1 MEAQIKHHFAN
12 TNHLIGATVVLWINH
27 LPCKPG
33 VVGLIHGFSSLSDEI
48 CSYPHVTLTVGGM
61 LNTNTLINSTCQY
74 RLLITFANSL
84 NPGQAQ
90 HKVGPDLDSN

>member
-1 MEAQIKHHFAN
+1 M
-12 TNHLIGATVVLWINH
+12 VLWINH

-33 VVGLIHGFSSLSDEI
+33 VVGLVHGFSSRSDET
-48 CSYPHVTLTVGGM
+48 CPFPHVSLAVGGM

-84 NPGQAQ
+84 NLGQAQ
-90 HKVGPDLDSN
+90 HNVGPDLDPNCLTL